1 LGVVFCITELL
12 QQTDE
17 KYLQSNET
25 VV

>member
-17 KYLQSNET
+17 KYLQYNET